1 MNNILFLVFQLGKD
15 SYALASSQIV
25 QVLSRFEVNPFPEAP
40 HGVVGLL
47 TYRGTPVPVI
57 DLNLVASDPPL
68 ASRSGTWIIVVRNPN
83 APDQLLAL
91 LAERATETLRCRL
104 RDFKEASPDT
114 RKAPHWGPV
123 VAQLHRLIQWI
134 QPDRLLNHATR
145 QSIARQLEKIH

>member
-15 SYALASSQIV
+15 SYALASDQV
-25 QVLSRFEVNPFPEAP
+25 VEVLSRFEVNPFPEAP

-57 DLNLVASDPPL
+57 DLNLVASDQPL
-68 ASRSGTWIIVVRNPN
+68 ASQSGTRIIVVRYPD

-91 LAERATETLRCRL
+91 LAERATETLRCRPE
-104 RDFKEASPDT
+104 DFMEARTDT
-114 RKAPHWGPV
+114 RKNPHWGPV
-123 VAQLHRLIQWI
+123 VAQVRRLIQWI
-134 QPDRLLNHATR
+134 QPDRLLTNATR